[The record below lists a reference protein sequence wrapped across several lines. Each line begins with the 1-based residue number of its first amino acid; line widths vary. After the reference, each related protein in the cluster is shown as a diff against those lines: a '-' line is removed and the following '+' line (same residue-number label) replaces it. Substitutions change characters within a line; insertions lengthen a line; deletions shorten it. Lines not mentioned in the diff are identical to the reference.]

1 MRRLCSLAI
10 AVGVLIAGA
19 TWMKSPIGAPAASF
33 TPTAAKLDPLTAMST
48 TNQLPS
54 HQYDLY

>member
-33 TPTAAKLDPLTAMST
+33 TPMAAKLDPLAMST